1 MDSCLPGCRII
12 LDEEGKPFPA
22 TLMALSLRADSPAT
36 NRQVTGVAMDILQVG
51 VAQWTGEVPL
61 PRARGWAQAYY
72 RDLVR
77 SIAVPSRDNPDV
89 GIIARS
95 PRRMNS

>member
-12 LDEEGKPFPA
+12 LDEEGKPFLA
-22 TLMALSLRADSPAT
+22 TSMALSLRADSPAA
-36 NRQVTGVAMDILQVG
+36 NRQVTGVAMDILPMG
-51 VAQWTGEVPL
+51 VAQWTGEGAL

-72 RDLVR
+72 QDLLR
-77 SIAVPSRDNPDV
+77 SFAVPSRDNPNI